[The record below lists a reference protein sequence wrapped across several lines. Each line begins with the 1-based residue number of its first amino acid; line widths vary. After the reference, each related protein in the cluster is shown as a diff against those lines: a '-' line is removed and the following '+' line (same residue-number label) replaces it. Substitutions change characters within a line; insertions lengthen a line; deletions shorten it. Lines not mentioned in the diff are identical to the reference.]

1 MRFATIIVRN
11 VLRRKMRSLL
21 TVTGVALAI
30 AAVVALLGVSSGFTA
45 SLMTMYQSRG
55 VDLVVVRAGVADR
68 LTSSLDEQLGE
79 RIAAL
84 PQVKRIAGSLTEVG
98 SFPIRGWNADSFAF
112 DHLPIVE
119 GRKFEAADEKSVVVG
134 VDLAQDKQLKI
145 GDTLEVETY
154 PFKVVGIFNNQ
165 NPIENSSVVMLL
177 SDLQELMD
185 RPNQVTE
192 FQIAAENPVTQVL
205 SPVENQRLT
214 VKSMPNH
221 EGRSLR
227 LAAMPTHEFVSSTTQ
242 LRLAKAIAWM
252 TSVIA
257 LLIGGVG
264 ILNTMI
270 MSVLERTQE
279 IGVLR
284 SLGWRRS
291 RIMRLI
297 LGESMLLTLLG
308 ALVGTV
314 LAIGLTNLLIYFSV
328 VPDIVQGDFSP
339 QVLLTGL
346 AMALLVGLFGGLYPA
361 WRGASLPPTEALRY
375 E

>member
-30 AAVVALLGVSSGFTA
+30 AAVVSLLGVSSGFTT

-68 LTSSLDEQLGE
+68 LTSSLDEELGK

-84 PQVKRIAGSLTEVG
+84 PQVKHVAGSLTEVS

-112 DHLPIVE
+112 DHLPIVK
-119 GRKFEAADEKSVVVG
+119 GRKLEAGDQKAVVVG
-134 VDLAQDKQLKI
+134 VDLAKDKHLKL

-154 PFKVVGIFNNQ
+154 PFKVIGIFDNQ

-192 FQIAAENPVTQVL
+192 FQVATVTPDADDQNPVEEVRHAI
-205 SPVENQRLT
+205 E
-214 VKSMPNH
+214 SMTDD

-227 LAAMPTHEFVSSTTQ
+227 LAAMPTQEFVSSTTQ
-242 LRLAKAIAWM
+242 LRLAKAMAWM

-291 RIMRLI
+291 RIVRLI

-308 ALVGTV
+308 AALGTV
-314 LAIGLTNLLIYFSV
+314 LAIGLTNLLIYLSV
-328 VPDIVQGDFSP
+328 VPDIVEGDFSP

-346 AMALLVGLFGGLYPA
+346 AMALLVGVFGGLYPA
-361 WRGASLPPTEALRY
+361 WRGANLPPTEALRY